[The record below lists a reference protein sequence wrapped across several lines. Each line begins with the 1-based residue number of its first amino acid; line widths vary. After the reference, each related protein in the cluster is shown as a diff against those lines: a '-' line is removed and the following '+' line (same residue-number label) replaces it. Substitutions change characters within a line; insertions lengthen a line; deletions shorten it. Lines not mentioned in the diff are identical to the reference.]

1 MAVNVFFLRV
11 SGLGQQLESQFDEL
25 WNHYSRIDN
34 LNRDTI
40 RVVEYKESGVKLSE
54 EERLGIIELKE
65 LAVSEGV
72 DTIYASELSR
82 IARTEK
88 VLWSFIEFLQENKI
102 QLKCKNPEF
111 TLLDENRATIPFA
124 SRLIVSTFGT
134 LATQEAIEKKS
145 RFARG
150 KARKAKEGK
159 YNGGAIP
166 YGYRIDKENGNLI
179 VVDEGGEAD
188 VVREIYNMYEHG
200 MSQPKIAKEL
210 YTRGYKSRAVKTT
223 KVFTISLVHQILTNK
238 LLTGQPSKNKGA
250 TYERIYPMIITPEQ
264 FERCRKIAAANNT
277 KVEKSKRVYY
287 AHSLIECTHC
297 GRKYISTGNKGYYHC
312 WDAYY
317 PNRDING
324 YADTPRCTNRTC
336 ISTNVID
343 SLLWALAKMY
353 EASFVLNSSQQH
365 LDDCKQRKSI
375 FETKL
380 ASIESRRQVL
390 DEKMDLLLEA
400 LAEGMKKERF
410 LTRKA
415 AIKAEQKEIDHD
427 EANYKEQIKQYDT
440 LIKDL
445 TERLGTSF
453 NFDSDEGIDVFLD
466 NTDKTWERIESI
478 TDDVERSKII
488 HKHIEK
494 VIIEPTTINYQ
505 FAKYPNGKE
514 VSAKKILVYRYGI
527 NVPEEFCFIPNNGK
541 GGLMLSV
548 PSMGGSKIETDF
560 GDINVPQYSV
570 MNYEYLPRIK
580 DTGKYKRREVERAK
594 RESIKSKGTD
604 KLRKQGYI
612 SMNEMREISKLSY
625 SSVYNAIKTGKLK
638 AKNMFRTWYA
648 LKTDFENYLETY
660 KPEAR
665 PYRQKNLPHH
675 LSNEEQL

>member
-1 MAVNVFFLRV
+1 MIFLK
-11 SGLGQQLESQFDEL
+11 SAEAKLLL
-25 WNHYSRIDN
+25 TYSKIDN

-40 RVVEYKESGVKLSE
+40 RVIEYKESGVKLSE
-54 EERLGIIELKE
+54 EERLGIAELKSIV
-65 LAVSEGV
+65 ASEGV
-72 DTIYASELSR
+72 DTIYTSELSR
-82 IARTEK
+82 VARTEK
-88 VLWSFIEFLQENKI
+88 VLWSFIEYLQENKI

-111 TLLDENRATIPFA
+111 TLLDETRVHIPFQ

-166 YGYRIDKENGNLI
+166 YGYRIDTENGNLI

-210 YTRGYKSRAVKTT
+210 YKRGYKSRAVRATKT
-223 KVFTISLVHQILTNK
+223 FTISLVHQILTNK
-238 LLTGQPSKNKGA
+238 LLTGQPQKNKGA
-250 TYERIYPMIITPEQ
+250 TYERTYPMIITPEQ

-277 KVEKSKRVYY
+277 KAEKSERVYY

-297 GRKYISTGNKGYYHC
+297 GRKFVSTGNKGYYHC

-336 ISTNVID
+336 ISTNVMD
-343 SLLWALAKMY
+343 SLLWALAKEY
-353 EASFVLNSSQQH
+353 EASFVLNSAKQH
-365 LDDCKQRKSI
+365 LEDCKQRKSI

-380 ASIESRRQVL
+380 LSIESRRLVL
-390 DEKMDLLLEA
+390 EEKMDLLLEA
-400 LAEGMKKERF
+400 RAEGMKKDRF
-410 LTRKA
+410 QARKA

-427 EANYKEQIKQYDT
+427 EANYKEQISQYEI
-440 LIKDL
+440 LISDL

-453 NFDSDEGIDVFLD
+453 NISSDEEIDEFL
-466 NTDKTWERIESI
+466 NTTDEIWERIESI
-478 TDDVERSKII
+478 TDDVERSNII

-494 VIIEPTTINYQ
+494 VLIEPTTINYT
-505 FAKYPNGKE
+505 FAKYPEGKE

-527 NVPEEFCFIPNNGK
+527 NRPEEFCFIPNNGK

-548 PSMGGSKIETDF
+548 HPMGDSTIKMGF
-560 GDINVPQYSV
+560 GDINVRKYSV

-580 DTGKYKRREVERAK
+580 DTGKYRRREVERAK
-594 RESIKSKGTD
+594 RESIKSIGTN

-612 SMNEMREISKLSY
+612 SMNEMRDISKLSY
-625 SSVYNAIKTGKLK
+625 GSVYYAIKTGKLK

-648 LKTDFENYLETY
+648 LKTDFESYLETY
-660 KPEAR
+660 KPKAR
-665 PYRQKNLPHH
+665 PSRQKNHPHN
-675 LSNEEQL
+675 LTPEEKLYNTIINL